1 MRKTIASILIMSMMV
16 LLLSACG
23 KSAGR
28 EEQSLHLRIID
39 GAGTGSLILAGDQ
52 VYQLPTEGLE
62 ITVAGKKGSL
72 DVAYSGLVEETIPA
86 RISGA
91 RSLSVPTSRKSM
103 TRSTDGAFY
112 DLCSLY
118 LKVLDTL
125 WYDNTELNDDIEYI
139 SVDLS
144 DAPGSLTAAERS
156 AIAWVFASRHKAV
169 PLELSINELMD
180 TGYIHL
186 SDGIMDCCSPFP
198 PAYRPLHWGP
208 FPSKRPNGAAET
220 GQSITK
226 TASPMHRKMVPG
238 PALLS
243 DPAPE
248 RDSFLTFSE
257 KPVEY
262 TTQDGP
268 SHRR

>member
-1 MRKTIASILIMSMMV
+1 MRKIIASILTLSMLV
-16 LLLSACG
+16 LLLCACG
-23 KSAGR
+23 KNAGR

-52 VYQLPTEGLE
+52 VYQLPTEGLT
-62 ITVAGKKGSL
+62 IMVGDKKGSPEDL
-72 DVAYSGLVEETIPA
+72 DNGMMVDVAYTGSVEETMPA

-91 RSLSVPTSRKSM
+91 RSLSIPSGRKNM

-144 DAPGSLTAAERS
+144 DAPGSLTSVERS
-156 AIAWVFASRHKAV
+156 AIAWAFASRHKAV

-186 SDGIMDCCSPFP
+186 NDLKWNDGLLFTISSGMSSSTLGTISFEGAKWRSGNGTVSYKNCISDAPGDGAWTGFIIGS
-198 PAYRPLHWGP
+198 RTGP
-208 FPSKRPNGAAET
+208 
-220 GQSITK
+220 
-226 TASPMHRKMVPG
+226 
-238 PALLS
+238 
-243 DPAPE
+243 
-248 RDSFLTFSE
+248 
-257 KPVEY
+257 
-262 TTQDGP
+262 
-268 SHRR
+268 

>member
-72 DVAYSGLVEETIPA
+72 EDLTNGMMVDVAYSGLVEETIPA

-186 SDGIMDCCSPFP
+186 SDLKWNNGLLFTISSGMSSSTLGTISFE
-198 PAYRPLHWGP
+198 A
-208 FPSKRPNGAAET
+208 SKWRSGNGTVNYKNCISDAPKDGAWT
-220 GQSITK
+220 GFVIGSRTG
-226 TASPMHRKMVPG
+226 A
-238 PALLS
+238 
-243 DPAPE
+243 
-248 RDSFLTFSE
+248 
-257 KPVEY
+257 
-262 TTQDGP
+262 
-268 SHRR
+268 

>member
-72 DVAYSGLVEETIPA
+72 EDLTNGMMVDVAYSGLVEETIPA

-103 TRSTDGAFY
+103 
-112 DLCSLY
+112 
-118 LKVLDTL
+118 
-125 WYDNTELNDDIEYI
+125 
-139 SVDLS
+139 
-144 DAPGSLTAAERS
+144 
-156 AIAWVFASRHKAV
+156 SR
-169 PLELSINELMD
+169 
-180 TGYIHL
+180 
-186 SDGIMDCCSPFP
+186 
-198 PAYRPLHWGP
+198 
-208 FPSKRPNGAAET
+208 
-220 GQSITK
+220 
-226 TASPMHRKMVPG
+226 
-238 PALLS
+238 
-243 DPAPE
+243 
-248 RDSFLTFSE
+248 
-257 KPVEY
+257 
-262 TTQDGP
+262 TQ
-268 SHRR
+268 